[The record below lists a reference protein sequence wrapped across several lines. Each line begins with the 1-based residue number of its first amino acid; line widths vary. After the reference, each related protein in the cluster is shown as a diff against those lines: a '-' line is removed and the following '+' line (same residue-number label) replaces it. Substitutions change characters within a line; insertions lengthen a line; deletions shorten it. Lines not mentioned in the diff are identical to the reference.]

1 MSSAD
6 TNRAVNPASRASL
19 TQANAVVALVGT
31 LDTKGAEYQWM
42 ADHLA
47 ERGVGVLVV
56 DVGIRDAHGFTG
68 AIAIPQD
75 AVAEAAGTTIHALRD
90 GNDRGDATAA
100 MGRGAAV
107 VLEHVSTD
115 RGVNGVLALGGSGGS
130 SIAARAVRDLPIGL
144 PKLIV
149 STMASGDVSPYVG
162 ASDVTMMYSVV
173 DISGI
178 NQTSRAVLGNA
189 AAAIAGMADAHAARS
204 AADGGVHGDRPLIGA
219 SMFGVTTPAV
229 DAARERLDELG
240 YEVLVFHATGS
251 GGRALETLARSG
263 MLAGVLDL
271 TTTELADDLVGGV
284 LSAGE
289 DRLTAAGASGVPQV
303 VSLGALDMVNFGP
316 EDTVPAEFADRRF
329 FVHNPT
335 VTLMRTTAEENAELG
350 RRVGAKLAAATSPTV
365 LIVPRGG
372 VSALDAPGMP
382 FADAV
387 ADQALFDAVLETVA
401 GSDVIVTDAQENIND
416 SAVAVNAAE
425 QLHALI
431 QSSRITEGN

>member
-1 MSSAD
+1 M
-6 TNRAVNPASRASL
+6 TTRAR
-19 TQANAVVALVGT
+19 VALVGT
-31 LDTKGAEYQWM
+31 LDTKGAEYRWI
-42 ADHLA
+42 ADRLSGL
-47 ERGVGVLVV
+47 GVETVVV
-56 DVGIRDAHGFTG
+56 DAGVRPPEGFGSTPD
-68 AIAIPQD
+68 IEQSR
-75 AVAEAAGTTIHALRD
+75 VAAAAGRNLDDLA
-90 GNDRGDATAA
+90 GGGD
-100 MGRGAAV
+100 RGAAV
-107 VLEHVSTD
+107 TAMGEGAAAVLAELAAAGSLD
-115 RGVNGVLALGGSGGS
+115 GVLALGGSGGS

-173 DISGI
+173 DIAGI
-178 NQTSRAVLGNA
+178 NRLSRSVLGNA
-189 AAAIAGMADAHAARS
+189 AAGIAGMAREHTRRRGAAEG
-204 AADGGVHGDRPLIGA
+204 AGEGATDERPLVAA

-284 LSAGE
+284 LTAGPE
-289 DRLTAAGASGVPQV
+289 RLTAAGASGIPQV

-316 EDTVPAEFADRRF
+316 EATVPDAFAGRQL

-350 RRVGAKLAAATSPTV
+350 RRVGAKLAAATGPTV
-365 LIVPRGG
+365 LVVPRGG
-372 VSALDAPGMP
+372 VSLLDAEGQAFHDPA
-382 FADAV
+382 ADR
-387 ADQALFDAVLETVA
+387 ALFDAVLAGVA
-401 GSDVIVTDAQENIND
+401 GSAVTVVEDDANIND
-416 SAVAVNAAE
+416 ARLARRSADA
-425 QLHALI
+425 LHALI
-431 QSSRITEGN
+431 TAAREA